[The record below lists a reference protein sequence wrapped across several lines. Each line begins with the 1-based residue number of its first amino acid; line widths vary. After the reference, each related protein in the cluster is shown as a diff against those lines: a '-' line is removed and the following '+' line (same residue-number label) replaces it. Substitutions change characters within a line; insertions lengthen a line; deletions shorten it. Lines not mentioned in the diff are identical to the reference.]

1 VCVFIRYC
9 LFVVVACQFVCVVSL
24 MVETKRV
31 LLLFSYSFDFGLF
44 QQFTLCVCVS
54 VGYLSWCGQLGFVY
68 YFYTLTR
75 VNCCFLFFVEF

>member
-1 VCVFIRYC
+1 MCVFIRYC

-44 QQFTLCVCVS
+44 QQFTLCVCVCVLVTCLG
-54 VGYLSWCGQLGFVY
+54 VGNWDSC
-68 YFYTLTR
+68 TISIHSHA
-75 VNCCFLFFVEF
+75 

>member
-44 QQFTLCVCVS
+44 QQFTLCVCVLVTCLG
-54 VGYLSWCGQLGFVY
+54 VGNWDSC
-68 YFYTLTR
+68 TISIHSHA
-75 VNCCFLFFVEF
+75 